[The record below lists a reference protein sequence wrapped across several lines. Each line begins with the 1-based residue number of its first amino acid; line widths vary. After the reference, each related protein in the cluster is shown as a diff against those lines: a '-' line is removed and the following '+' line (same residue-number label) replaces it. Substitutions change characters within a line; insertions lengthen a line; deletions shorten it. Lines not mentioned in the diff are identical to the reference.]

1 MGTEQEIF
9 DSGNEDETEVGTAQA
24 PPLAEDEAS
33 AQEQAAQKPPQGKA
47 PDPAAQG
54 AASQQEPDKPNY
66 TVPLPEHLSVRER
79 AQRAEQ
85 ERDQLRQALEQFQ
98 RREQEAQRAAQAKP
112 LEAPDQ
118 FADPQGYTN
127 FMLQQQQQIAHA
139 LRQEA
144 RMERLNES
152 LEDAAEQYGEA
163 WQAAFN
169 ALVATQDRTL
179 VDKLTANPRRAG
191 KAIMDWHRQQEVLR
205 TECGQRKR
213 RLGSRSY
220 HYMEIRWGM
229 SQQELNCVMNGRIA
243 HTVIVL
249 QKKADLFINLCQ
261 AVNQRRYDRRRA
273 DHRSFED
280 ESDRGT
286 THSVMGVLQRVG

>member
-9 DSGNEDETEVGTAQA
+9 DSDNEDETEVGTAQA

-54 AASQQEPDKPNY
+54 AAPQQESDKPNY

-112 LEAPDQ
+112 PEAPDQ

-205 TECGQRKR
+205 TVGPDPAAYRQKLQDELLNDQAFVAKVIEHVRAAQGQPQQSRPQNVTRLPPSLNRVTSAAPAHGDDDGDDSEEAIFAAGRSR
-213 RLGSRSY
+213 RSR
-220 HYMEIRWGM
+220 
-229 SQQELNCVMNGRIA
+229 
-243 HTVIVL
+243 
-249 QKKADLFINLCQ
+249 
-261 AVNQRRYDRRRA
+261 
-273 DHRSFED
+273 
-280 ESDRGT
+280 
-286 THSVMGVLQRVG
+286 